1 MEKIT
6 NLKYLQPGEAIN
18 FEYKGQKAILVR
30 PEEDRLVA
38 YVAIC
43 PHEQEG
49 IEWIKSCINFYANVT
64 CRSLMWVMERS
75 INTVRCLNTLTSDAD

>member
-38 YVAIC
+38 LCGNMSA
-43 PHEQEG
+43 
-49 IEWIKSCINFYANVT
+49 
-64 CRSLMWVMERS
+64 
-75 INTVRCLNTLTSDAD
+75 